1 MPLGKDSAMPRNTKW
16 EELGARRSTDD
27 PEAQEAY
34 EQARIDFE
42 LAQLAYDLRKRAG
55 FTQKELAARM
65 GTTQSAIAR
74 LEGGG
79 ASPTIDLLKRL
90 GDATGAKL
98 VLAVSEDMELDA
110 MQVRLCTEQ
119 LQT

>member
-1 MPLGKDSAMPRNTKW
+1 MVPGESWRDATHAAQCRSERTVQCLEIPSGR
-16 EELGARRSTDD
+16 ELGARRSTDD

-79 ASPTIDLLKRL
+79 ASPTLI
-90 GDATGAKL
+90 
-98 VLAVSEDMELDA
+98 
-110 MQVRLCTEQ
+110 C
-119 LQT
+119 

>member
-1 MPLGKDSAMPRNTKW
+1 MTRNTTW
-16 EELGARRSTDD
+16 EELRAQRSADD
-27 PEAQEAY
+27 PEAHEAY

-55 FTQKELAARM
+55 LTQKELAARM

-79 ASPTIDLLKRL
+79 TTPTIELLKRL
-90 GDATGAKL
+90 GEATGTKL
-98 VLAVSEDMELDA
+98 VLAVGEDVGTDA
-110 MQVRLCTEQ
+110 MQVRFAS
-119 LQT
+119 